1 MMTMLKSPP
10 GRHQDAP
17 RPAATSVS
25 RVDQVADLVAIFEDS
40 LNVCVLRRDPALA
53 VERFVRSVLCAADR
67 ERTLRIKSE
76 QLDAE
81 ALLAGQAG
89 HPDAPAFVEDV
100 RFLAQ
105 VYEDLSGAEEIGLRL
120 VSSHQPLCPRF
131 HVDRVGVRLICTY
144 SGPGTEFLCQED
156 VDRRWLGHRADGRPD
171 EASGLL
177 RTPDAVQR
185 MQPFDIGLLKGEAWP
200 GNHGRGAVHR
210 SPPVA
215 PSDTRRVFVTIEG
228 L

>member
-1 MMTMLKSPP
+1 MLQAPLV
-10 GRHQDAP
+10 RHQDECRTP
-17 RPAATSVS
+17 ATSVS
-25 RVDQVADLVAIFEDS
+25 RVDQVADLAAIFEES
-40 LNVCVLRRDPALA
+40 LNVCVLRRDTALA

-67 ERTLRIKSE
+67 ERTLRIGSE
-76 QLDAE
+76 QIDAE
-81 ALLAGQAG
+81 ALLEGQAE

-105 VYEDLSGAEEIGLRL
+105 VYEDLTGAEELGLRL

-144 SGPGTEFLCQED
+144 SGPGTEFLCQKD
-156 VDRRWLGHRADGRPD
+156 ADRRWLGHRADGRPD

-185 MQPFDIGLLKGEAWP
+185 MQPFDLGLLKGEAWP
-200 GNHGRGAVHR
+200 GNQGRGAVHR
-210 SPPVA
+210 SPSVA
-215 PSDTRRVFVTIEG
+215 SSATRRVFVTIEG